1 MRKLCAFAGPFSA
14 AVFAALFLLPE
25 RFWLPVGLCCGLGA
39 LAGMFFRGDGRL
51 RCILTALGLSAGLLW
66 LCAYT
71 ALFHTGAE
79 ALAGSEETVE
89 AVAADWPRETAYGC
103 SVAVRVCPEE
113 GGSVKTQLYLAAG
126 KDGSL
131 PALRPGD
138 RLTFSGRF
146 RLADTVA
153 RAGGGLAAVFAG
165 EADQYHYALVQAG
178 GGDIS
183 PLVQAMNGSLHGKGG
198 GRNGFAQGSVAAR
211 REDIETF
218 FRK

>member
-113 GGSVKTQLYLAAG
+113 GGSVKT
-126 KDGSL
+126 
-131 PALRPGD
+131 
-138 RLTFSGRF
+138 
-146 RLADTVA
+146 
-153 RAGGGLAAVFAG
+153 
-165 EADQYHYALVQAG
+165 
-178 GGDIS
+178 
-183 PLVQAMNGSLHGKGG
+183 
-198 GRNGFAQGSVAAR
+198 
-211 REDIETF
+211 
-218 FRK
+218 

>member
-153 RAGGGLAAVFAG
+153 GEESEYYHARGITLIAYADGRGDRRNPAGTDPAPVLARLDRQG
-165 EADQYHYALVQAG
+165 PEGQRPALFSGTA
-178 GGDIS
+178 
-183 PLVQAMNGSLHGKGG
+183 PRLWPPP
-198 GRNGFAQGSVAAR
+198 
-211 REDIETF
+211 
-218 FRK
+218 

>member
-89 AVAADWPRETAYGC
+89 AVAADWPGKLPTAAQWRC
-103 SVAVRVCPEE
+103 
-113 GGSVKTQLYLAAG
+113 GS
-126 KDGSL
+126 
-131 PALRPGD
+131 
-138 RLTFSGRF
+138 
-146 RLADTVA
+146 
-153 RAGGGLAAVFAG
+153 
-165 EADQYHYALVQAG
+165 
-178 GGDIS
+178 
-183 PLVQAMNGSLHGKGG
+183 
-198 GRNGFAQGSVAAR
+198 AR
-211 REDIETF
+211 RRAEASRPSSTWLPGRTGAFPRCVPETG
-218 FRK
+218 